1 MTPASRKRYASERR
15 MERERDMRAK
25 EAKTGVAH
33 EASSRREG
41 GTVRPDRRERVRKS
55 ASASYKYIKNAQ
67 HRTRADDGHTG
78 YSTFLDIKTRSTGRT
93 RTPDTQPLLGTRPL

>member
-1 MTPASRKRYASERR
+1 
-15 MERERDMRAK
+15 MERERDIRAK

-55 ASASYKYIKNAQ
+55 ASASGPNAPKVE
-67 HRTRADDGHTG
+67 TP
-78 YSTFLDIKTRSTGRT
+78 KTQR
-93 RTPDTQPLLGTRPL
+93 RTPVGASPLGKWRK

>member
-1 MTPASRKRYASERR
+1 

-41 GTVRPDRRERVRKS
+41 GTMRPDRRESLQRPRHNN
-55 ASASYKYIKNAQ
+55 INFLRTKNNNNNNNNNELPAY
-67 HRTRADDGHTG
+67 TG
-78 YSTFLDIKTRSTGRT
+78 PRY
-93 RTPDTQPLLGTRPL
+93 

>member
-25 EAKTGVAH
+25 EAKTGIAH

-41 GTVRPDRRERVRKS
+41 GTVRRHCAGRLTGEGAQERQRVR
-55 ASASYKYIKNAQ
+55 AE
-67 HRTRADDGHTG
+67 RAE
-78 YSTFLDIKTRSTGRT
+78 GR
-93 RTPDTQPLLGTRPL
+93 DH

>member
-1 MTPASRKRYASERR
+1 MTPASRKRNASERR

-41 GTVRPDRRERVRKS
+41 GTVRPDRRERVRKIERQRVG
-55 ASASYKYIKNAQ
+55 AE
-67 HRTRADDGHTG
+67 RAE
-78 YSTFLDIKTRSTGRT
+78 GR
-93 RTPDTQPLLGTRPL
+93 DAKHH

>member
-1 MTPASRKRYASERR
+1 

-41 GTVRPDRRERVRKS
+41 GTMRPDRRERVRKS
-55 ASASYKYIKNAQ
+55 ASASGPNAPKVEMLNTQ
-67 HRTRADDGHTG
+67 R
-78 YSTFLDIKTRSTGRT
+78 
-93 RTPDTQPLLGTRPL
+93 RTPVGASPLGKSRK

>member
-55 ASASYKYIKNAQ
+55 ANASGPNAPKVEMLNT
-67 HRTRADDGHTG
+67 TR
-78 YSTFLDIKTRSTGRT
+78 
-93 RTPDTQPLLGTRPL
+93 RTPAGASPLGKWRK

>member
-1 MTPASRKRYASERR
+1 
-15 MERERDMRAK
+15 MELFKKNIVFMLTMRAK

-55 ASASYKYIKNAQ
+55 ASASGPNAPKVEVISILG
-67 HRTRADDGHTG
+67 DGDERLG
-78 YSTFLDIKTRSTGRT
+78 GR
-93 RTPDTQPLLGTRPL
+93 GVMW